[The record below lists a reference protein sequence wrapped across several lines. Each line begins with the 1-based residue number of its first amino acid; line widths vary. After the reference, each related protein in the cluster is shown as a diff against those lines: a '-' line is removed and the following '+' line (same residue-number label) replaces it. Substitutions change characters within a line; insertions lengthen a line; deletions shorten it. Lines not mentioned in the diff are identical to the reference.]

1 MMLIHERRNVTE
13 TIKWTDCTT
22 KALIAAYT
30 ERQIQFQE
38 PFAKPGK
45 LWAAVSEQL
54 QRLGHQVHDVM
65 NNCIIY
71 EFIFHVFRISA
82 YEQLY

>member
-1 MMLIHERRNVTE
+1 MHRLHY
-13 TIKWTDCTT
+13 KGTDSSLHRTPNT
-22 KALIAAYT
+22 VSN
-30 ERQIQFQE
+30 FQE